1 MSYLNR
7 GVGLDIGSDIDYS
20 SGDDGVLEQ
29 AISEPDLSIFSPIIG
44 GDVER
49 VSSSLPDLSSH
60 DLVEGL
66 GVVDGRD
73 ALFKRVFR
81 TSLQGTGA
89 SESDGWVDIGA
100 VDSEHRVREEL
111 HNSGWFAPSSYK
123 DHFKKAFYDTG
134 FWLGL
139 IFSSLKQYEP
149 ALGFFIEHVNVE
161 AYNPATAYW
170 TCVLLSFPCAFSQ
183 AGLVIQGKEEYAN
196 KYRKIELAMMRA
208 ETDQADQSHQA
219 NSNIKNIG
227 SCLLESKSFMC
238 LIALTGVISQ
248 SYWIGAQLWTL
259 PYFQKELGFKD
270 NMQKY
275 FYNYELG
282 WKRFAAT
289 LFVTLFGAKGYWKQ
303 MTHYFGILR
312 KNIRS
317 FCYESKA
324 DDDLLQKRKLFA
336 KYVMDVRRAGKLF
349 FDNARLSSKHI
360 LAKDIPADV
369 IWFDEKF
376 EDYVQDFF
384 ELLFDGDLID
394 HSKKY
399 RFRVAE
405 VEASVF
411 STFFKKNI
419 YSLYKKLNCKFASY
433 KTFRYGI
440 IYPLAIIGLYQ
451 NLFGFK
457 TPFSNIPGM
466 EGFLSQHKGGEKA
479 FEVLAWTLG
488 FLSILNH
495 ISFNIEGIE
504 ALAVVKADLVR
515 IEASEL
521 GNINLDQIVGSG
533 SYYQINDEMVNQVR
547 VFHDFRR
554 KFNSLI
560 QALANI
566 WLVSVTVLAAIF
578 TALVSTKD
586 SPFPEDN
593 KSLVSAWF
601 VFSVLVVISQI
612 VSQVTTKGEKAMKF
626 VKYLAR
632 EFGTMDKSKRPLT
645 QRILDSERS
654 IYEQTYKFYNK
665 LRELEGQEVLTHGY
679 EDLTLGELVIKIKEF
694 YLDDPSI
701 NLDIVEPVLGSI
713 QQGGSSVPV
722 QMQGAFAAT
731 ILGARDDRA
740 DISLLR
746 QEALL

>member
-1 MSYLNR
+1 MSYLNH
-7 GVGLDIGSDIDYS
+7 GVDLNSDSDIDYS
-20 SGDDGVLEQ
+20 SDEGDALKKVS
-29 AISEPDLSIFSPIIG
+29 SEPNLFGLRPIVVDRERSSGSLPSFSSSDSLSP
-44 GDVER
+44 
-49 VSSSLPDLSSH
+49 VSS
-60 DLVEGL
+60 
-66 GVVDGRD
+66 RD
-73 ALFKRVFR
+73 ALFNRVFP
-81 TSLQGTGA
+81 TSLQGTDA
-89 SESDGWVDIGA
+89 SESDDWVDIGA
-100 VDSEHRVREEL
+100 INSEHRVMEEL
-111 HNSGWFAPSSYK
+111 HNSGWFEPSSYK
-123 DHFKKAFYDTG
+123 DHFKKAFYNTG

-170 TCVLLSFPCAFSQ
+170 TCFLLSFPCAFSQ
-183 AGLVIQGKEEYAN
+183 AGLVIQGKKDYAN
-196 KYRKIELAMMRA
+196 KNRKIKLSTVRSVEPGQ
-208 ETDQADQSHQA
+208 TDQTNQVNFS
-219 NSNIKNIG
+219 IRNIG
-227 SCLLESKSFMC
+227 SCFLKSRY
-238 LIALTGVISQ
+238 LIYLISFTGVISQ

-259 PYFQKELGFKD
+259 PYFQKKLGFKE

-282 WKRFAAT
+282 WERFAAT
-289 LFVTLFGAKGYWKQ
+289 LFVTLFGAIGYWRQ
-303 MTHYFGILR
+303 MIHYSSILMG
-312 KNIRS
+312 NIRAS
-317 FCYESKA
+317 CYASKV
-324 DDDLLQKRKLFA
+324 DEDLLKKRKLFA

-349 FDNARLSSKHI
+349 FDNATISNKHI
-360 LAKDIPADV
+360 LAKVIPADV
-369 IWFDEKF
+369 IWFDERF

-405 VEASVF
+405 VETSVF
-411 STFFKKNI
+411 SAFFKKYI
-419 YSLYKKLNCKFASY
+419 YSLYKKLNCNFASY

-466 EGFLSQHKGGEKA
+466 EGFLSQHKGGETA

-488 FLSILNH
+488 FLSIFNH

-515 IEASEL
+515 IEAGLLSSIQPMQRVRA
-521 GNINLDQIVGSG
+521 GG
-533 SYYQINDEMVNQVR
+533 YYQINDGMSNQVR
-547 VFHDFRR
+547 GFHDCRR
-554 KFNSLI
+554 KFNSVI
-560 QALANI
+560 QALANV

-578 TALVSTKD
+578 TSLVSTKD

-679 EDLTLGELVIKIKEF
+679 EDLTLGELAIKIKEF

-701 NLDIVEPVLGSI
+701 NLDIVEQVLGSI
-713 QQGGSSVPV
+713 QQGSSV
-722 QMQGAFAAT
+722 QMEGAFAAT
-731 ILGARDDRA
+731 RLGAQDDKTGM
-740 DISLLR
+740 SLLM
-746 QEALL
+746 QETLI

>member
-1 MSYLNR
+1 MSYLNH
-7 GVGLDIGSDIDYS
+7 GVDLNIGSDIDYS

-29 AISEPDLSIFSPIIG
+29 AISEPDLSRFSPIIG

-49 VSSSLPDLSSH
+49 VSSSLPNLSSH
-60 DLVEGL
+60 GLVEYL
-66 GVVDGRD
+66 GVVGGRD
-73 ALFKRVFR
+73 ALFNRVFP
-81 TSLQGTGA
+81 TSLQGTDA
-89 SESDGWVDIGA
+89 SESGDWVDIGA
-100 VDSEHRVREEL
+100 INSEHRVMEEL

-149 ALGFFIEHVNVE
+149 ALGFFIEHINVE

-170 TCVLLSFPCAFSQ
+170 TCMLLSFPCAFSQ
-183 AGLVIQGKEEYAN
+183 AGLVIQGKKDYAN
-196 KYRKIELAMMRA
+196 KNRKIELATVQA
-208 ETDQADQSHQA
+208 IETDQPELAS
-219 NSNIKNIG
+219 SNVRNIG
-227 SCLLESKSFMC
+227 SYFLKSRY
-238 LIALTGVISQ
+238 LIYLISFTGVISQ

-259 PYFQKELGFKD
+259 PYFQKKLGFKE

-282 WKRFAAT
+282 WERFAAT
-289 LFVTLFGAKGYWKQ
+289 LFVTLFGAIGYWRQ
-303 MTHYFGILR
+303 MIHYSSILMG
-312 KNIRS
+312 NIRAS
-317 FCYESKA
+317 CYASKV
-324 DDDLLQKRKLFA
+324 DENLLKKRKLFA

-349 FDNARLSSKHI
+349 FDNATISNKHI
-360 LAKDIPADV
+360 LAKVIPADV

-376 EDYVQDFF
+376 ADYVQDFF

-399 RFRVAE
+399 RFKVAE
-405 VEASVF
+405 VETSVF
-411 STFFKKNI
+411 SAFFKKYI
-419 YSLYKKLNCKFASY
+419 LSCYKKLNLKFADY
-433 KTFRYGI
+433 KCFRYGI
-440 IYPLAIIGLYQ
+440 IYPLATIGLYQ

-466 EGFLSQHKGGEKA
+466 DNFLSQHKGGEKT
-479 FEVLAWTLG
+479 FEVLAWSLG
-488 FLSILNH
+488 FLSLFNH
-495 ISFNIEGIE
+495 ISFNIEGLE

-515 IEASEL
+515 IEAGLLSS
-521 GNINLDQIVGSG
+521 IDPMQRVRVG
-533 SYYQINDEMVNQVR
+533 SYYQINDGMSDQVR
-547 VFHDFRR
+547 SFHDCRR
-554 KFNSLI
+554 KFNSVI

-626 VKYLAR
+626 VKYLAL
-632 EFGTMDKSKRPLT
+632 EFGAVDKLKRPLN
-645 QRILDSERS
+645 QRVMDSERS

-665 LRELEGQEVLTHGY
+665 LRELDGQDVLTQGY
-679 EDLTLGELVIKIKEF
+679 EDLTLGELVTKIKEF
-694 YLDDPSI
+694 YLDDSSI
-701 NLDIVEPVLGSI
+701 SLDIVEQVIGSI

-722 QMQGAFAAT
+722 QMQGAFASAQ
-731 ILGARDDRA
+731 IGSSDDKA
-740 DISLLR
+740 GMSLLM
-746 QEALL
+746 QESLL

>member
-1 MSYLNR
+1 MSYLNH
-7 GVGLDIGSDIDYS
+7 GTDLNSESDIGYS
-20 SGDDGVLEQ
+20 SGDDGALEQ

-44 GDVER
+44 GDIER
-49 VSSSLPDLSSH
+49 DFSSLPDLSSH
-60 DLVEGL
+60 DLVEGF
-66 GVVDGRD
+66 GVVDSRENLFNRVFPTSFQGRD
-73 ALFKRVFR
+73 
-81 TSLQGTGA
+81 A
-89 SESDGWVDIGA
+89 SESDDWVDIGA
-100 VDSEHRVREEL
+100 INSEHRVMEEL

-123 DHFKKAFYDTG
+123 DHIQKAFYNTG

-149 ALGFFIEHVNVE
+149 ALGFFIKHMKVE
-161 AYNPATAYW
+161 AYNPGTAYW

-183 AGLVIQGKEEYAN
+183 AGLVIQGKKDYAN

-208 ETDQADQSHQA
+208 IEPDQSELA
-219 NSNIKNIG
+219 NSNTRRIG
-227 SCLLESKSFMC
+227 SCLLESRSLMY

-282 WKRFAAT
+282 WERFAAT
-289 LFVTLFGAKGYWKQ
+289 SFVTLFGAKGYWKQ

-324 DDDLLQKRKLFA
+324 EDDLLQKRKLFA

-411 STFFKKNI
+411 STFFKKYI
-419 YSLYKKLNCKFASY
+419 YSLYKKLNCNFASY
-433 KTFRYGI
+433 KTFRCGI

-466 EGFLSQHKGGEKA
+466 EGFLAQHKGGETA

-521 GNINLDQIVGSG
+521 GNINLDQIVISG
-533 SYYQINDEMVNQVR
+533 SYYQINDELVHQVR
-547 VFHDFRR
+547 GFHDFRR
-554 KFNSLI
+554 KFNSVI

-632 EFGTMDKSKRPLT
+632 EFGAMDKSKRPIT

-665 LRELEGQEVLTHGY
+665 LRELEGREVLTHGY

-701 NLDIVEPVLGSI
+701 NLDIVEQVLGSI

-731 ILGARDDRA
+731 RLGARDDRA
-740 DISLLR
+740 DISLLM
-746 QEALL
+746 QETLL

>member
-1 MSYLNR
+1 MSYLNH
-7 GVGLDIGSDIDYS
+7 GVDLNSESDVDYS
-20 SGDDGVLEQ
+20 SNEDEALKKVS
-29 AISEPDLSIFSPIIG
+29 SEPNLFGLRPIG
-44 GDVER
+44 ADEER
-49 VSSSLPDLSSH
+49 SSGSLPSFSSSDSLSPVNS
-60 DLVEGL
+60 
-66 GVVDGRD
+66 RD
-73 ALFKRVFR
+73 ALFNRVFP
-81 TSLQGTGA
+81 TSLQGRDA
-89 SESDGWVDIGA
+89 SESDDWVDIGA

-111 HNSGWFAPSSYK
+111 HNSGWFEPNSYK
-123 DHFKKAFYDTG
+123 DHIQKAFYNTG

-149 ALGFFIEHVNVE
+149 ALGFFIKHMNVE
-161 AYNPATAYW
+161 AYNPGTAYW
-170 TCVLLSFPCAFSQ
+170 TCFLLSFPCAFSQ
-183 AGLVIQGKEEYAN
+183 AGLVIQGKKDYAN
-196 KYRKIELAMMRA
+196 KYRKIELATVQA
-208 ETDQADQSHQA
+208 IEPDQPARA
-219 NSNIKNIG
+219 NSNIRNIG
-227 SCLLESKSFMC
+227 TCFLKSRH
-238 LIALTGVISQ
+238 LIYLISLTGVISQ

-259 PYFQKELGFKD
+259 PYFQKELGFKE

-282 WKRFAAT
+282 WERFAAT
-289 LFVTLFGAKGYWKQ
+289 LFVTLFGAIGYWRQ
-303 MTHYFGILR
+303 MVHYSSILMG
-312 KNIRS
+312 NIRAS
-317 FCYESKA
+317 CYESKM
-324 DDDLLQKRKLFA
+324 DEGLLKKRKLFA

-349 FDNARLSSKHI
+349 FDNARISSKHI

-394 HSKKY
+394 PSKKY

-419 YSLYKKLNCKFASY
+419 YSLYKKLNCNFATY
-433 KTFRYGI
+433 KAFRYGI

-466 EGFLSQHKGGEKA
+466 EGFLSQHKGGEKT
-479 FEVLAWTLG
+479 FEVLAWSLG
-488 FLSILNH
+488 FLSLFNH
-495 ISFNIEGIE
+495 ISFNIEGLE
-504 ALAVVKADLVR
+504 ALVVVKADLVS
-515 IEASEL
+515 IEAGLLSSIQPMQRVRA
-521 GNINLDQIVGSG
+521 GG
-533 SYYQINDEMVNQVR
+533 YYQINDGISNQVR
-547 VFHDFRR
+547 GFHDFRR
-554 KFNSLI
+554 KFNSVI

-593 KSLVSAWF
+593 KSLASAWF

-632 EFGTMDKSKRPLT
+632 EFGTMDKSKRPLA
-645 QRILDSERS
+645 QRVLDSERS

-694 YLDDPSI
+694 YLDDSSI
-701 NLDIVEPVLGSI
+701 NLDMVEHVVGSI
-713 QQGGSSVPV
+713 QQGGPSVPV
-722 QMQGAFAAT
+722 QMQGAFTAT
-731 ILGARDDRA
+731 RLGARDDRA
-740 DISLLR
+740 DISLIM
-746 QEALL
+746 QDALL